1 MRAYLNRFSG
11 PAGRLPQILREG
23 RKLAVVALATVVL
36 GACAVMPASGPTGGR
51 IRSDAEPGK
60 DHVPFRIVEVTDL
73 ASAPGAPPVPAV
85 FQPERYVPPTNLIA
99 PGDVLDISV
108 YESGVTLFGGTKSAG
123 AGAAAAAGGFDPTA
137 QVERLPPVRVDD
149 MGAIRL
155 PYIGRIEVA
164 RLTSTELEAKIRAG
178 YKGMS
183 QNPQVMVAIRDS
195 IGNSVILSGE
205 VARPG
210 RLVLPTNT
218 ETLSD
223 VLALAGGYRGEAKD
237 LSVRVVRQDQTVELR
252 LSDIMAHGERDMRIY
267 PADRIAIV
275 RAPRSIAVMG
285 APGRV
290 EQLPFSGPTISL
302 AEALALAGGSNPGAG
317 NAAAVFV
324 FRFEKGEDGSDVPV
338 AYHVNMMRASGYFL
352 SQRFV
357 MRDKDVLYIGNSEAN
372 QPSKVVGLVSQLFG
386 PLVVLNSV
394 IKN

>member
-99 PGDVLDISV
+99 PGDVLDIAI
-108 YESGVTLFGGTKSAG
+108 YESGVTLFGGNKSAA
-123 AGAAAAAGGFDPTA
+123 AGAAAAGFDPTA

-149 MGAIRL
+149 MGVIRL
-155 PYIGRIEVA
+155 PYIGRMEVA

-223 VLALAGGYRGEAKD
+223 VLVAGLMRMARLVWNRCCNCSAFAASSMNSGRSRRRVLAP
-237 LSVRVVRQDQTVELR
+237 T
-252 LSDIMAHGERDMRIY
+252 
-267 PADRIAIV
+267 
-275 RAPRSIAVMG
+275 APS
-285 APGRV
+285 
-290 EQLPFSGPTISL
+290 
-302 AEALALAGGSNPGAG
+302 
-317 NAAAVFV
+317 
-324 FRFEKGEDGSDVPV
+324 
-338 AYHVNMMRASGYFL
+338 AS
-352 SQRFV
+352 
-357 MRDKDVLYIGNSEAN
+357 
-372 QPSKVVGLVSQLFG
+372 
-386 PLVVLNSV
+386 
-394 IKN
+394 